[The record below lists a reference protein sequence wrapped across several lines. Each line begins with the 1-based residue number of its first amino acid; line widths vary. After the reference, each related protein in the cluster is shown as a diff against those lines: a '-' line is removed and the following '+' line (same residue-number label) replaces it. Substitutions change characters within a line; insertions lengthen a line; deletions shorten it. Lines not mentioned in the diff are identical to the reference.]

1 MVRRILVAVA
11 LVAASTG
18 AAATAAVAVPA
29 TEQCEP
35 GVKLSA
41 VDGPTTVSVLD
52 TRTGQHV
59 DVVVA
64 IDGTDFTVTAAETTP
79 LADYMVTDA
88 SWCLKAAT
96 GTAVSTDTT
105 GAGGASTVV
114 NRSGATQDIGY
125 VTLYSVTTTATT
137 ASLAKAGCFQVALG
151 FYAVTDGS
159 VVQEMA
165 DGEDPVYLD
174 SGCAG
179 TTFSVARGV
188 SWIWAASA
196 EEALALCGGTW
207 VSATIEPDLHWCHE

>member
-18 AAATAAVAVPA
+18 AAATAAVPA

-41 VDGPTTVSVLD
+41 VDGPTTVSVPD

-79 LADYMVTDA
+79 LADYVVTDA

-151 FYAVTDGS
+151 FYAVTDAS

-165 DGEDPVYLD
+165 DLLAFLLP
-174 SGCAG
+174 
-179 TTFSVARGV
+179 RG
-188 SWIWAASA
+188 
-196 EEALALCGGTW
+196 
-207 VSATIEPDLHWCHE
+207 